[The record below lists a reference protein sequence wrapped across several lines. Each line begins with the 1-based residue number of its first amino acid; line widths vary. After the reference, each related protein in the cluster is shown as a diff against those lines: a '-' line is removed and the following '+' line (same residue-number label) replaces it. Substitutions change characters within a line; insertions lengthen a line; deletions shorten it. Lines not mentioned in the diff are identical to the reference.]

1 MGRASSPVIP
11 GQGNGQE
18 IPSREALE
26 RREGGR
32 LTLGGAAAVQK
43 TGALGLQVAAA
54 RSLGES
60 GPEPRCRNYG
70 VASTLKVMSGPPG
83 QQCGAWGWPGPPGG
97 WHGHPG
103 DRVWPQCRMWER

>member
-32 LTLGGAAAVQK
+32 LTLGEAAAVQR
-43 TGALGLQVAAA
+43 TGVLGLQVA
-54 RSLGES
+54 
-60 GPEPRCRNYG
+60 
-70 VASTLKVMSGPPG
+70 
-83 QQCGAWGWPGPPGG
+83 PGG
-97 WHGHPG
+97 RSQEPG
-103 DRVWPQCRMWER
+103 GERA